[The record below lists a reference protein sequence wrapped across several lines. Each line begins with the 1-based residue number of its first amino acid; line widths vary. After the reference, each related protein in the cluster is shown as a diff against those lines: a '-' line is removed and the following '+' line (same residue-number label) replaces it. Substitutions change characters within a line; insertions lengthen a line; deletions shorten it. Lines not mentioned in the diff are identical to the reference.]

1 LEDFR
6 DLISEKSGLDLGYS
20 VDVVGSRRIL
30 DDSVFHDQLIA
41 LRYSSEPEDEL
52 DRLKQLIEETYL
64 NLPVERR
71 VVITD
76 LRNGAEVSPQDVG
89 NGVTQ
94 VIPVVAGVVAP
105 GAPILAVEQPEL
117 HLHPAIQCRLAD
129 VFVRAVRGGEERLFL
144 LESHS
149 EHLMLR
155 LMRRIRETG
164 EGVSPEAHLTLRP
177 DDLSVVYVEA
187 IPEGVKMTVLPLTDD
202 GDFSRNWPAGFFE
215 DRAAELF

>member
-1 LEDFR
+1 M
-6 DLISEKSGLDLGYS
+6 GYS
-20 VDVVGSRRIL
+20 VKVVGSRQIL
-30 DDSVFHDQLIA
+30 ENSGIHQLFMA
-41 LRYSSEPEDEL
+41 LRHDREPEEKLPLLLEL
-52 DRLKQLIEETYL
+52 EYL
-64 NLPVERR
+64 MQPVERR

-76 LRNGAEVSPQDVG
+76 ERNGAEVAPQDVG

-94 VIPVVAGVVAP
+94 VIPVIAGVMAP
-105 GAPILAVEQPEL
+105 GNNTLAIEQPEL

-129 VFVRAVRGGEERLFL
+129 VFVRALHSGQERLFL

-155 LMRRIRETG
+155 LMRRIRETS
-164 EGVSPEAHLTLRP
+164 EGVHENEHLALRP
-177 DDLSVVYVEA
+177 EDLSVVYVEV
-187 IPEGVKMTVLPLTDD
+187 IPGGVKMTVLPLTED